1 MSIETNI
8 PKKNIN
14 FCCKASV
21 LLNAL
26 TINFVIVYFI
36 IPISTII
43 HDIFGLVLIVSW
55 LLNILL
61 IHQID
66 KRIIKTSDIGKK
78 INRYSF
84 VYIIVFIVG
93 ILLLAFGVILLSF
106 PIMSILLSYTL
117 ILAGSISISGLGLML
132 AVITSSN
139 LEKRGVWSF

>member
-1 MSIETNI
+1 MSIETNL

-14 FCCKASV
+14 FCCKASF

-66 KRIIKTSDIGKK
+66 KRIIKTSDMGKK

-84 VYIIVFIVG
+84 VYIVVFIAG
-93 ILLLAFGVILLSF
+93 MLLLTSGVTLLSF
-106 PIMSILLSYTL
+106 PLISVVLSYAL

-132 AVITSSN
+132 AVIISSS